1 VDSKQREV
9 DFPLISSWSDA
20 KDLAENDLPERVAF
34 LQDAMGDPVS
44 SARVKQIRDDLRNVF
59 MQICMAM
66 RSAILNKW
74 SDYDATFK
82 NTIFRHLRIHYP
94 EFTYCDDNW
103 KANKFISNF
112 YTNWHRNLR
121 DKERRVAQKRQR
133 AQEASETERQTK
145 KIRHSERMP
154 GPSTSRQRHGMNE
167 NGSTASSSR
176 VPRAMSPQVPPP
188 GLEASESS
196 QARVIKL
203 INPLCVHLLLY

>member
-1 VDSKQREV
+1 MDLKQRED

-66 RSAILNKW
+66 RSVILNKW
-74 SDYDATFK
+74 SDYNTTFK
-82 NTIFRHLRIHYP
+82 NTMFRHLRIHYP

-154 GPSTSRQRHGMNE
+154 GPSISRQRHGTNE
-167 NGSTASSSR
+167 NGSTASSSW
-176 VPRAMSPQVPPP
+176 VPRAMSPQVPPL
-188 GLEASESS
+188 GSEASESS
-196 QARVIKL
+196 QACVIKL
-203 INPLCVHLLLY
+203 VNPLCVHLLLY